1 MNSNYESF
9 RDKAASLLSDLA
21 KENSDYSDARMLVAS
36 ADTSANLK
44 KNVVRKSIDL
54 EWIEKIEAAL
64 PYLDVVIRNP
74 AVAIEEVEEILP
86 VELTRKISDKSIKH
100 LSQHTNLILSIDGDE
115 VTPSK
120 VLNVFREET
129 HVTYENKFLN
139 TLLARLSAFVDKRY
153 KVLEGTSGIE
163 ENYKFGYT
171 AEFEHFENLG
181 EDTGRNSAKVHL
193 SIELTSPMTSEGT
206 DSDEDIN
213 ARYKDALARVRK
225 ISLAITSYLSS
236 PFAQKLGRNFIR
248 PPVIRTNAILKNKNL
263 KECLTLWEYIETCEK
278 TGYSFVADEFKEMPS
293 DHYISDLYSAVALQY
308 TQFYNGVISSED
320 TRLLSKK
327 HLQETYPDFDGSG
340 EEEIEDYMVYDSEYK
355 KTVPVSRLMNN
366 KKRLS
371 EDERRIREEIDV
383 ALKADEIITARILAE
398 EEERRALEREKRRL
412 IELETKRRAE
422 EEEAKR
428 RALEEEE
435 RRRKEEEARRD
446 AEEAEKIKR
455 ELENEGAHLDP
466 ADEEVAEKIVTLA
479 KLRRTYGK
487 QSDSLS
493 ERDFG
498 FIDDEELVAGKVI
511 VPYTKEQYLAMP
523 RKRKKSILLSVRRV
537 GEYKRV
543 KVAME
548 LLVALGSDNPRI
560 LSRVEKLKLQL
571 EEISGIVPTAEAW
584 ESAVLSRNAKG

>member
-9 RDKAASLLSDLA
+9 RDKAASLLSELA
-21 KENSDYSDARMLVAS
+21 KENADYSDAKMLIAS

-54 EWIEKIEAAL
+54 EWIEKIEATL

-74 AVAIEEVEEILP
+74 SVAIEEVEEILP

-115 VTPSK
+115 ITPSK
-120 VLNVFREET
+120 VLNIFREET
-129 HVTYENKFLN
+129 HVTYENKFVN

-153 KVLEGTSGIE
+153 KILDGTSGIE

-225 ISLAITSYLSS
+225 ISMAITSYLSS

-293 DHYISDLYSAVALQY
+293 DHYISDLYSAIALQY
-308 TQFYNGVISSED
+308 TQFYNGVINNED

-327 HLQETYPDFDGSG
+327 HLQETYPDFNGGGG
-340 EEEIEDYMVYDSEYK
+340 EEELDDFLVYDSEYRK
-355 KTVPVSRLMNN
+355 IVPVSRLMNN
-366 KKRLS
+366 KKKLS
-371 EDERRIREEIDV
+371 EDEWRIKDEIDI
-383 ALKADEIITARILAE
+383 ALKADEIITARIIA
-398 EEERRALEREKRRL
+398 EEERRAREREERRL
-412 IELETKRRAE
+412 LELEAKRRAE

-428 RALEEEE
+428 RAIEEEE
-435 RRRKEEEARRD
+435 QRIREEEARKISEE
-446 AEEAEKIKR
+446 EEALKR
-455 ELENEGAHLDP
+455 ELEREGAHLDH
-466 ADEEVAEKIVTLA
+466 ADKEVEEKIETLA

-487 QSDSLS
+487 RAESLN

-498 FIDDEELVAGKVI
+498 FIDDGKFVAGRVV
-511 VPYTKEQYLAMP
+511 VPYTREQYLAMP
-523 RKRKKSILLSVRRV
+523 RKRKKNVLLSVRRV

-543 KVAME
+543 KVAIE
-548 LLVALGSDNPRI
+548 LLTALGSDNPRI
-560 LSRVEKLKLQL
+560 LLRVEKLKLQL
-571 EEISGIVPTAEAW
+571 DELRGIVPTSDAW
-584 ESAVLSRNAKG
+584 EAAVAKKKNEG